1 MRHVT
6 AAAAASLALA
16 IVTGIVTS
24 AAGAASAAEPPAAEP
39 RTVTIVAKRFGFTPN
54 EVTLKK
60 GEPVKLQLRSEDVT
74 HGLFVRPL
82 GIDAVI
88 EPGKPMELTITPTAP
103 GRYIAICDHFCG
115 SGHGGMKMAFIVE

>member
-6 AAAAASLALA
+6 AAAASLALA
-16 IVTGIVTS
+16 IATCS
-24 AAGAASAAEPPAAEP
+24 AAAGAASAAEPPAAEP

-88 EPGKPMELTITPTAP
+88 EPGKPLELTITPAAP

>member
-16 IVTGIVTS
+16 IVTCIFT
-24 AAGAASAAEPPAAEP
+24 AASAAEPPAAEP

>member
-6 AAAAASLALA
+6 AAASLAVA
-16 IVTGIVTS
+16 IVTCIVT
-24 AAGAASAAEPPAAEP
+24 GTAASAAEP

-88 EPGKPMELTITPTAP
+88 EPGKPTELTITPAAP